1 MSGGRG
7 ALLLS
12 PPSPSPAAQRRAS
25 SAADATARPPPL
37 FRRALSSAAAFAAK
51 RPFVLGG
58 SALALAGVVAVAV
71 VTTLPRAAA
80 PASPQQVMGAVP
92 REALTMEQMYAKA
105 AANKHLAIVEGQ
117 AFVCVLRAAVRARPL
132 EQTSRSLTLTRRA
145 PLSLLAHAGTSP
157 SATGAAA
164 GRPRRTP

>member
-1 MSGGRG
+1 M
-7 ALLLS
+7 
-12 PPSPSPAAQRRAS
+12 
-25 SAADATARPPPL
+25 
-37 FRRALSSAAAFAAK
+37 
-51 RPFVLGG
+51 
-58 SALALAGVVAVAV
+58 AVAV

-132 EQTSRSLTLTRRA
+132 EQTSLTLTRRA